1 MSGTEECVGCG
12 DEIEGDGVY
21 NNGSLTDAVGDAL
34 SDGES
39 VPVGEIFE
47 FDDGPYCSLDC
58 SVSTDTDEAGDSD
71 PEIRTDGGT
80 VLSSAERHKRGKQ
93 AVAVYEC
100 HCGSSIT
107 FPERRWDG
115 LRYIVGKLGYRNIDA
130 FIDANRTCCNRPSYT
145 SVCSVDADTDEAG
158 GENPEIRTDGGM
170 DRIDEDENATTGDT
184 RIRIDTGERD
194 TYVLRREKYG
204 LVEFESCG
212 DDAFERYDWHTDET
226 FVLRG
231 DSEAKQFAFM
241 LSEEGAFDPN
251 ILFFRQRTY
260 PGDNE
265 ETEESSTATDENSE
279 IRTDGGIEID
289 GPARM
294 LGPHRVPRIE
304 CGRCGHGHHID
315 ATTGEYQGH
324 CEECYGFL
332 RRPTDEELGK
342 FYAFMDWKARHVE
355 AATDQPAEG
364 RAE

>member
-1 MSGTEECVGCG
+1 MSGTEECVDCG

-21 NNGSLTDAVGDAL
+21 NSGSLTDAVGDAL

-58 SVSTDTDEAGDSD
+58 SVSTDTDEAG
-71 PEIRTDGGT
+71 
-80 VLSSAERHKRGKQ
+80 
-93 AVAVYEC
+93 
-100 HCGSSIT
+100 
-107 FPERRWDG
+107 
-115 LRYIVGKLGYRNIDA
+115 
-130 FIDANRTCCNRPSYT
+130 
-145 SVCSVDADTDEAG
+145 

-170 DRIDEDENATTGDT
+170 DRIDEDESATTGDT
-184 RIRIDTGERD
+184 RIRIDTGEHD

-265 ETEESSTATDENSE
+265 ETEESSTATDEDSE

-355 AATDQPAEG
+355 ADTDQPAEG